1 MWIFAFPDFS
11 LTGLELKMDH
21 YSHDHDQVRGE
32 ERVEEEQRRS
42 RELMQRLERERQ
54 LEVHTLIN
62 LAMLTIVTPII

>member
-1 MWIFAFPDFS
+1 M
-11 LTGLELKMDH
+11 
-21 YSHDHDQVRGE
+21 RGE

-62 LAMLTIVTPII
+62 FGNADDCDADYLRP